1 MNMLNNS
8 YASMERNTPNLIKKM
23 FEGEDMEAQFLFLV
37 TGSTCISI
45 TGNQQ
50 LNTTKSHKD
59 CDIYYEI

>member
-8 YASMERNTPNLIKKM
+8 YASMKRNTPNLIKKM

-45 TGNQQ
+45 TGN
-50 LNTTKSHKD
+50 
-59 CDIYYEI
+59 